1 MALDYLTGSAAA
13 MQAGK
18 WSSEAARNGLW
29 HKLGGIVAVLISGIL
44 DLTLGHLLGNA
55 PIALPFTYTV
65 FLCPLVLV
73 WYILT
78 EAGSIV
84 ENAGALGAPI
94 PEWLKKTIALFRD
107 KVDAEAGGT
116 DTESDELDK

>member
-116 DTESDELDK
+116 DTEPDELDK